1 MFGSTAFFN
10 ANASSNDLSLFLDID
25 PKNDLIKDFFFD
37 GLKANHYK
45 IELQEL
51 KILAVG
57 QSLEAARKI
66 LRSDLTLETEIS
78 PGVKAAR
85 SLVLYLFKEAIE
97 SYVGHG
103 RFYKEQTDML
113 CLCFSVTKRDI
124 VKNVLANKNFELK
137 TLIQETMASS
147 ACGSCRIPILNLIN
161 ETRLAHGLIK
171 GLDHAK
177 SRFDDKGQWLKV
189 AGLYPGPLLIKLE
202 ELKNKWMEREEIV
215 GQFEIV
221 FTAIEGLHVSV
232 AITPANEK
240 TVTGLLSALTE
251 FLKSELGVLFFLE
264 SSIFISAL

>member
-1 MFGSTAFFN
+1 M
-10 ANASSNDLSLFLDID
+10 
-25 PKNDLIKDFFFD
+25 
-37 GLKANHYK
+37 
-45 IELQEL
+45 
-51 KILAVG
+51 
-57 QSLEAARKI
+57 
-66 LRSDLTLETEIS
+66 RSDLTLETEIA
-78 PGVKAAR
+78 PGIKATA
-85 SLVLYLFKEAIE
+85 SLPLWLFKQAIE

-103 RFYKEQTDML
+103 KFYKEQTDML

-147 ACGSCRIPILNLIN
+147 ACGSCKTPIINLIN

-171 GLDHAK
+171 GLDHSK
-177 SRFDDKGQWLKV
+177 SRYDDKGAWLKV

-202 ELKNKWMEREEIV
+202 ELKNKWMEREQIV

-221 FTAIEGLHVSV
+221 FTSIEGLHVGV
-232 AITPANEK
+232 AITPGNEK

-264 SSIFISAL
+264 SGVSVSAL